1 MPGVPSYRGCD
12 ACRKQKK
19 KCDMAS
25 PACSRCSRLNI
36 PCVGCGQLRYKF
48 KDQTELQAERLS
60 KRTRGRTSPPEA
72 RSRSPSSI
80 TSLVSNEQTAR
91 SVAFVSLLD
100 ITDPSYDLSCYGGWF
115 KDLPRRLGTNKAL
128 DAAVEA
134 MVGFYPHMR
143 RHEQA
148 SLSRGSLFKYVNA
161 LQALRTSLD
170 DPQLAQKPETLCAVY
185 VLMICQGWTGKDTDQ
200 RMSHG
205 EGLAHLLDAAASRQS
220 RDPFEENIRDT
231 LYVPVILEAIFN
243 PRIRLSPWFSK
254 LKARAYG
261 PAASIAS
268 TARNYISL
276 ELKSLVHIPDLI
288 REPFEHKDE
297 IVIAYER
304 MRLEIPLLKRGLG
317 VADALASESQTD
329 ATTKIRIQYQVSYG
343 LLLGCALMFNGYL
356 RAFGAD
362 DGSMVEESDMMANE
376 AIKLAH
382 AASQYRPLGASFI
395 PLCLIPAW
403 AASDDVA
410 IQRRVIEALEIY
422 QDDFSPLTGRSWYIM
437 AYWLRGEMD
446 LIRNGLHSSPLENY
460 TDRRW
465 GTVVL
470 DEKGDVL
477 CGGETSNWFYSS
489 EP

>member
-25 PACSRCSRLNI
+25 PACSRCSRLHV

-48 KDQTELQAERLS
+48 KDQTELQAERS
-60 KRTRGRTSPPEA
+60 SRKARGRASPPEA
-72 RSRSPSSI
+72 RSESPSSI
-80 TSLVSNEQTAR
+80 TSLVSNRHTAR
-91 SVAFVSLLD
+91 SGAFVSLLD
-100 ITDPSYDLSCYGGWF
+100 ITDPSYDLRCYGWWF
-115 KDLPRRLGTNKAL
+115 KDLPRRLGTNRAL

-143 RHEQA
+143 RHEQS
-148 SLSRGSLFKYVNA
+148 SLSRDSLYKYVNA
-161 LQALRTSLD
+161 LQALRTSLN
-170 DPQLAQKPETLCAVY
+170 DPQQVQKPETLCAVY
-185 VLMICQGWTGKDTDQ
+185 VLIICQGWTENNTNQ

-205 EGLAHLLDAAASRQS
+205 EGLAHLLDAAASRPCP
-220 RDPFEENIRDT
+220 DPFEENIRDT

-243 PRIRLSPWFSK
+243 PRIRLSRWFSK

-261 PAASIAS
+261 PAASVAS
-268 TARNYISL
+268 TARRFMSL

-288 REPFEHKDE
+288 REPFEHQDE
-297 IVIAYER
+297 IATAYER
-304 MRLEIPLLKRGLG
+304 MRLELPLLKVGLEL
-317 VADALASESQTD
+317 ADAAASGSQTD
-329 ATTKIRIQYQVSYG
+329 ATTKVRIQYQVSYG

-362 DGSMVEESDMMANE
+362 DGDMVEEADMMANE

-403 AASDDVA
+403 AASDDMS

-437 AYWLRGEMD
+437 AYWLRGEME
-446 LIRNGLHSSPLENY
+446 LIRNGLQSSPLDSY
-460 TDRRW
+460 TDRQW
-465 GTVVL
+465 GTVML
-470 DEKGDVL
+470 DENGDVL
-477 CGGETSNWFYSS
+477 CGGATSNWFYS
-489 EP
+489 

>member
-1 MPGVPSYRGCD
+1 MIALFFAQS
-12 ACRKQKK
+12 
-19 KCDMAS
+19 
-25 PACSRCSRLNI
+25 LT
-36 PCVGCGQLRYKF
+36 
-48 KDQTELQAERLS
+48 QTHQ
-60 KRTRGRTSPPEA
+60 
-72 RSRSPSSI
+72 
-80 TSLVSNEQTAR
+80 
-91 SVAFVSLLD
+91 
-100 ITDPSYDLSCYGGWF
+100 
-115 KDLPRRLGTNKAL
+115 
-128 DAAVEA
+128 
-134 MVGFYPHMR
+134 
-143 RHEQA
+143 
-148 SLSRGSLFKYVNA
+148 
-161 LQALRTSLD
+161 
-170 DPQLAQKPETLCAVY
+170 
-185 VLMICQGWTGKDTDQ
+185 
-200 RMSHG
+200 
-205 EGLAHLLDAAASRQS
+205 
-220 RDPFEENIRDT
+220 
-231 LYVPVILEAIFN
+231 ILEAIFN